1 MLVWFI
7 TTVVHEARQ
16 KVWVQNGC
24 IGGRRHGYMDEWLRE
39 WLGKEVIRKMDER
52 MGEREGG

>member
-7 TTVVHEARQ
+7 TTVVHETRQ
-16 KVWVQNGC
+16 KVGVQNGC
-24 IGGRRHGYMDEWLRE
+24 VGGRRHGYMDEWLRE

-52 MGEREGG
+52 MGE